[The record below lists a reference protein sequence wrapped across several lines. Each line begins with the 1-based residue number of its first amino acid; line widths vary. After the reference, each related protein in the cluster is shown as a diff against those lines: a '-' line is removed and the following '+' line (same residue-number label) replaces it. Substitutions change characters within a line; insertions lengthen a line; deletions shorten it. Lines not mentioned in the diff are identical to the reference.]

1 MKPTKLR
8 SCLEFI
14 SSLVKNYF
22 RVDLSSLGAANS
34 GLFARTK
41 RIKMPE
47 RILNKQKS
55 PIKYILAVNSRQ
67 LLTTL
72 FLAVAVLLGA
82 CTNQERYYTL
92 TGELPD
98 SSYNEKTVYL
108 TDFDNGIKI
117 DSTTVDGNRVTFRG
131 IAPDTALNC
140 RIDIARG
147 LFSNPILE
155 KGDIVTDFV
164 NHRTSGTPLNDEMAR
179 ILTYLGDW
187 HDRAN
192 KTREEFEGTQEEFV
206 ARYMDEFYAELKS
219 LMKEEFL
226 KHTNDAVGYL
236 IVREVLGS
244 VELMKHVRD
253 NSGPWLNNKG
263 MVKRMRQNTQGLLAT
278 AEGMTYTDI
287 KGTDIDG
294 KPLALSDFVG
304 KGNYVLVD
312 FWASWCGPCRGEIP
326 NLRKLY
332 EKYNGKGLTILGI
345 YVWDSIENMKTAIKE
360 EQITWPQLFDSE
372 GTVTD
377 IYGVSGTGIPH
388 LILFGPDGTILE
400 RDIERGQNKLRGE
413 NMMKTVGEYL
423 EAEQQ

>member
-1 MKPTKLR
+1 MKPTKL
-8 SCLEFI
+8 S
-14 SSLVKNYF
+14 
-22 RVDLSSLGAANS
+22 
-34 GLFARTK
+34 
-41 RIKMPE
+41 
-47 RILNKQKS
+47 ILNFQG
-55 PIKYILAVNSRQ
+55 SRKRAQ
-67 LLTTL
+67 RKFTYWLCSECSRSSTTKLLIS
-72 FLAVAVLLGA
+72 FSLAVAVLLGA
-82 CTNQERYYTL
+82 CANQERYYTL

-98 SSYNEKTVYL
+98 SSYNGMTVYL
-108 TDFDNGIKI
+108 TDFDNATKI
-117 DSTTVDGNRVTFRG
+117 DSATIKENRVIFRG

-140 RIDIARG
+140 RIDIARA

-179 ILTYLGDW
+179 ILTSIADW

-192 KTREEFEGTQEEFV
+192 KAREEFEGTQEEFV

-236 IVREVLGS
+236 IVREGLGS
-244 VELMKHVRD
+244 VELMKHVCD

-263 MVKRMRQNTQGLLAT
+263 MVKRMKQNTQGLLAT

-345 YVWDSIENMKTAIKE
+345 YVWDNIENMKTAVKE

-372 GTVTD
+372 GTATD

-400 RDIERGQNKLRGE
+400 RDQNKLRGE
-413 NMMKTVGEYL
+413 NMIKTVGEYL

>member
-1 MKPTKLR
+1 
-8 SCLEFI
+8 
-14 SSLVKNYF
+14 
-22 RVDLSSLGAANS
+22 
-34 GLFARTK
+34 
-41 RIKMPE
+41 MPE

-72 FLAVAVLLGA
+72 ALAVAVLLGA
-82 CTNQERYYTL
+82 CANQERYYTL

-98 SSYNEKTVYL
+98 SSYNGMTVYL
-108 TDFDNGIKI
+108 TDFDNASKI
-117 DSTTVDGNRVTFRG
+117 DSATVIGNMVTFRG

-140 RIDIARG
+140 RIDIARA

-155 KGDIVTDFV
+155 KGNIATDFV
-164 NHRTSGTPLNDEMAR
+164 KHRTSGTPLNDEMAR
-179 ILTYLGDW
+179 ILTSIADW

-192 KTREEFEGTQEEFV
+192 KAREEFEGTQEEFI
-206 ARYMDEFYAELKS
+206 ARYKDAFYAELNS

-244 VELMKHVRD
+244 VELMKHVCD

-263 MVKRMRQNTQGLLAT
+263 MVKLMRQNTQGLLAT
-278 AEGMTYTDI
+278 AEGMTYTNI

-294 KPLALSDFVG
+294 KPLALSDYVG

-360 EQITWPQLFDSE
+360 EQVAWPQIFDSE
-372 GTVTD
+372 GTATGS
-377 IYGVSGTGIPH
+377 YGVDGTGIPH

-400 RDIERGQNKLRGE
+400 RDQNKLRGE
-413 NMMKTVGEYL
+413 NMIKTVGEYL

>member
-1 MKPTKLR
+1 MKPTKL
-8 SCLEFI
+8 S
-14 SSLVKNYF
+14 
-22 RVDLSSLGAANS
+22 
-34 GLFARTK
+34 
-41 RIKMPE
+41 
-47 RILNKQKS
+47 ILNFQFS
-55 PIKYILAVNSRQ
+55 ISFA
-67 LLTTL
+67 
-72 FLAVAVLLGA
+72 LAVALLLGA

-98 SSYNEKTVYL
+98 SSYNGKTVYL
-108 TDFDNGIKI
+108 TDFDNGCKI

-179 ILTYLGDW
+179 ILTYLADW

-236 IVREVLGS
+236 IVREGLGS
-244 VELMKHVRD
+244 VELMKHVCD

-360 EQITWPQLFDSE
+360 EQVAWPQIFDSE
-372 GTVTD
+372 GTATGS
-377 IYGVSGTGIPH
+377 YGVDGTGIPH

-413 NMMKTVGEYL
+413 NMIKTVGEYL
-423 EAEQQ
+423 EAEKE

>member
-1 MKPTKLR
+1 MKPTKL
-8 SCLEFI
+8 S
-14 SSLVKNYF
+14 
-22 RVDLSSLGAANS
+22 
-34 GLFARTK
+34 
-41 RIKMPE
+41 
-47 RILNKQKS
+47 ILNFQFS
-55 PIKYILAVNSRQ
+55 ISFA
-67 LLTTL
+67 
-72 FLAVAVLLGA
+72 LAVAVLLGA

-98 SSYNEKTVYL
+98 TSYNGKTVYL
-108 TDFDNGIKI
+108 TDFDNGCKI

-140 RIDIARG
+140 RIDIARS

-179 ILTYLGDW
+179 ILTSIADW

-236 IVREVLGS
+236 IVREGLGS
-244 VELMKHVRD
+244 VELMKHVCD

-294 KPLALSDFVG
+294 KPLALSDYVG

-413 NMMKTVGEYL
+413 NMIKTVGEYL
-423 EAEQQ
+423 EAEKE

>member
-1 MKPTKLR
+1 MKTK
-8 SCLEFI
+8 
-14 SSLVKNYF
+14 
-22 RVDLSSLGAANS
+22 
-34 GLFARTK
+34 
-41 RIKMPE
+41 
-47 RILNKQKS
+47 
-55 PIKYILAVNSRQ
+55 
-67 LLTTL
+67 L
-72 FLAVAVLLGA
+72 FLALTVAVLLGA
-82 CTNQERYYTL
+82 CANQERYYTL
-92 TGELPD
+92 TGELPN
-98 SSYNEKTVYL
+98 SSFNGMTVYL
-108 TDFDNGIKI
+108 TDFDNGCKI

-155 KGDIVTDFV
+155 KGDIVTDFA

-179 ILTYLGDW
+179 ILTYLADW

-244 VELMKHVRD
+244 VELMKHVCD

-263 MVKRMRQNTQGLLAT
+263 MVKLMRQNTQGLLAT

-312 FWASWCGPCRGEIP
+312 FWASWCSPCRGEIP

-345 YVWDSIENMKTAIKE
+345 YVWDNIENMKTAVKE

-372 GTVTD
+372 GTATD

-413 NMMKTVGEYL
+413 NMIKTVGEYL